1 MATKQKTQKESTALA
16 TQAEQAIAE
25 VFGGADIYQFPTD
38 APLPRALILRESS
51 QFEMPGGEL
60 TKGFEGHI
68 VYWHE
73 ANTYWSNPF
82 GEGGSSFPDCCS
94 SNGAFPDGG
103 DNRQDDN
110 CSQCGWNQYASDFGG
125 GRGKRCQN
133 MILLYVVRDTDRLP
147 VVLKAP
153 ASSLGKRESLIPWL
167 TNAVNEGYA
176 GKYQTIRVRFGL
188 YRKEFDRYPAS
199 ILKLETV
206 RVLDPSVPDDK
217 AQLDRLARLF
227 GEVQRYCRQRGADDV
242 AQTERDP
249 QVADAN
255 PL

>member
-1 MATKQKTQKESTALA
+1 MATKQKTPKESTALV
-16 TQAEQAIAE
+16 TQTEQAIAE
-25 VFGGADIYQFPTD
+25 VFGGVDTYQFPTD

-60 TKGFEGHI
+60 TKSFEGHV

-103 DNRQDDN
+103 DNRQAESCAN
-110 CSQCGWNQYASDFGG
+110 CLHNEYGTDPKGG
-125 GRGKRCQN
+125 KGKACQN
-133 MILLYVVRDTDRLP
+133 SIMLYIVRDGDRLP
-147 VVLKAP
+147 FILKAP

-167 TNAVNEGYA
+167 TNAINEGYA
-176 GKYQTIRVRFGL
+176 GKYQTICVRFGL
-188 YRKEFDRYPAS
+188 YKKEFDRYPAS

-206 RVLDPSVPDDK
+206 RVLDPGEPDDK
-217 AQLDRLARLF
+217 TQLDRLAKLF
-227 GEVQRYCRQRGADDV
+227 GEVQRYYRQRGAADV
-242 AQTERDP
+242 AQTERD
-249 QVADAN
+249 AEASNAN
-255 PL
+255 SL

>member
-1 MATKQKTQKESTALA
+1 MATKQQTKQSTTTLVTQT
-16 TQAEQAIAE
+16 EQAIAE
-25 VFGGADIYQFPTD
+25 VFGGVDTYQFPTD

-51 QFEMPGGEL
+51 QFEMPGGKL
-60 TKGFEGHI
+60 TKSFEGHV

-82 GEGGSSFPDCCS
+82 GEGGGSFPDCCS

-110 CSQCGWNQYASDFGG
+110 CSQCGWNQYGTAFDG

-147 VVLKAP
+147 FVLKAP

-176 GKYQTIRVRFGL
+176 GKYQTIRARFSL
-188 YRKEFDRYPAS
+188 YKKEFDRYPAS
-199 ILKLETV
+199 ILKLDT
-206 RVLDPSVPDDK
+206 PSFAP
-217 AQLDRLARLF
+217 ALQPEY
-227 GEVQRYCRQRGADDV
+227 G
-242 AQTERDP
+242 
-249 QVADAN
+249 
-255 PL
+255 

>member
-1 MATKQKTQKESTALA
+1 MATKQQTKQSTTALV
-16 TQAEQAIAE
+16 TQTEQAIAE
-25 VFGGADIYQFPTD
+25 VFGGVDTYQFPTD

-60 TKGFEGHI
+60 TKSFDGHV

-73 ANTYWSNPF
+73 ANTYWSQAF
-82 GEGGSSFPDCCS
+82 GEGGGSFPDCCS

-110 CSQCGWNQYASDFGG
+110 CSQCGWNQYGTAFDG

-133 MILLYVVRDTDRLP
+133 MILLYVVRDADRLP
-147 VVLKAP
+147 FVLKAP

-176 GKYQTIRVRFGL
+176 GKYQTIRVRFSL
-188 YRKEFDRYPAS
+188 YKKEFDRYPAS

-206 RVLDPSVPDDK
+206 RVLNPSEAADK
-217 AQLDRLARLF
+217 TQLDRLAKLF
-227 GEVQRYCRQRGADDV
+227 GEVQRYYRQRGAADV
-242 AQTERDP
+242 AQTERD
-249 QVADAN
+249 AEASNAN
-255 PL
+255 SL

>member
-1 MATKQKTQKESTALA
+1 MSTKHKTKNEPTALA
-16 TQAEQAIAE
+16 VQTEQAIAE
-25 VFGGADIYQFPTD
+25 AFGGPDVYQIPID
-38 APLPRALILRESS
+38 APLPRAQILRESC

-60 TKGFEGHI
+60 TKTFEGHI
-68 VYWHE
+68 LFWHE
-73 ANTYWSNPF
+73 ANTYWSQAF

-110 CSQCGWNQYASDFGG
+110 CSQCGWNQYGTAFDG

-133 MILLYVVRDTDRLP
+133 MILLYVVRDKDRLP
-147 VVLKAP
+147 FVLKAP

-188 YRKEFDRYPAS
+188 YKKEFDRYPAS

-206 RVLDPSVPDDK
+206 RVLDPGEPTDK
-217 AQLDRLARLF
+217 TQLDRLAKLF
-227 GEVQRYCRQRGADDV
+227 GEVQRYYSQRGATDL
-242 AQTERDP
+242 AHTERDA
-249 QVADAN
+249 QQTDV